1 MKNEAHARIKINK
14 LLEEAGWRFFDNEQG
29 KANILLENH
38 VKITQ
43 TEVDAWGNDFEKVKS
58 GSLDFLLV
66 DSNNKPICV
75 LEAKRED
82 LHPLV
87 AKEQARKY
95 AKTVNAQFIIL
106 SNGIVHY
113 LWDLEKGNPKPIYKF
128 PSPNEIGA
136 IKEWNPDREALANEI
151 IDDDYIVTVQM
162 PDYKERPGWNGSIEN
177 SKDLLLLSS

>member
-1 MKNEAHARIKINK
+1 MKNEAHARIKINQ
-14 LLEEAGWRFFDNEQG
+14 LLTEAGWRFFDNEEG

-43 TEVDAWGNDFEKVKS
+43 QEIDAWGNDYEKVKS

-66 DSNNKPICV
+66 DTDNKPICV
-75 LEAKRED
+75 LEAKKES

-95 AKTVNAQFIIL
+95 ANTVGAQFIIL

-113 LWDLEKGNPKPIYKF
+113 LWDLKKGNPKPIYKF

-136 IKEWNPDREALANEI
+136 IKQWNPDRNSLATEPVAN
-151 IDDDYIVTVQM
+151 DYIVTVQM
-162 PDYKERPGWNGSIEN
+162 P
-177 SKDLLLLSS
+177 

>member
-14 LLEEAGWRFFDNEQG
+14 LLEEAGWRFFDNEEG

-38 VKITQ
+38 VKISQ
-43 TEVDAWGNDFEKVKS
+43 KEIDAWGNDYEKTKN

-75 LEAKRED
+75 LEAKKES

-95 AKTVNAQFIIL
+95 AKSVGARYVIL
-106 SNGIVHY
+106 SNVIVNYFGTRQKETPNRFINFLRLRKLEQLKTGIQT
-113 LWDLEKGNPKPIYKF
+113 
-128 PSPNEIGA
+128 EIHLQTR
-136 IKEWNPDREALANEI
+136 K
-151 IDDDYIVTVQM
+151 QQ
-162 PDYKERPGWNGSIEN
+162 
-177 SKDLLLLSS
+177 

>member
-1 MKNEAHARIKINK
+1 MLQNEAHARIKINQ
-14 LLEEAGWRFFDNEQG
+14 LLDEAGWIFFDNHEG

-43 TEVDAWGNDFEKVKS
+43 KEIGAWGNDYEKVKS

-66 DSNNKPICV
+66 DTDNKPICV
-75 LEAKRED
+75 LEAKKES

-87 AKEQARKY
+87 AKEQARIY
-95 AKTVNAQFIIL
+95 ANTVGAQFIIL

-113 LWDLEKGNPKPIYKF
+113 LWDLKKGNPQPIYKF

-136 IKEWNPDREALANEI
+136 IKEWNPDRNSLATGSVAN
-151 IDDDYIVTVQM
+151 DYIVIVQM
-162 PDYKERPGWNGSIEN
+162 PDYAQRPGWNGNIAT
-177 SKDLLLLSS
+177 SKDFI